1 MNVFHHA
8 CMWTMCVPAVLR
20 GQKRGLGP
28 QEVKLLIVVSHSK
41 DAENWTGFSRR
52 VSSTLK
58 STEPSLQPQ
67 PWLILWVLQIQ
78 TQVLTLM
85 GPLHPL
91 SHLTRPFF
99 GSILLWIKDGVP
111 LYSPDWPQIYSNLLV
126 SASLVPLMF
135 CVSLRHEDIV
145 LNNLIVW

>member
-1 MNVFHHA
+1 MYECFPSCMHVNHVRA
-8 CMWTMCVPAVLR
+8 CCPSRSEERVGSP
-20 GQKRGLGP
+20 GS
-28 QEVKLLIVVSHSK
+28 EVTDSCHSK